1 MSEPVVKGRRIVV
14 GVDGSPA
21 SRHAL
26 RWAVAQAEL
35 TGATVEAINV
45 LYLPVTDGWAPTFDL
60 IEQMTIAGDQMLT
73 DAASETAKAHPTVEV
88 AHRVIEGYPAAI
100 LLAAAEGAEL
110 LVLGSRGH
118 GGFVG
123 ALLGSVS
130 QHCAQHSECP
140 VVIIRGPKS

>member
-1 MSEPVVKGRRIVV
+1 MGEPVKGRRIVV

-26 RWAVAQAEL
+26 RWAVAQGEL
-35 TGATVEAINV
+35 TGATVEAINI

-60 IEQMTIAGDQMLT
+60 IEQMTEAAHRMLAE
-73 DAASETAKAHPTVEV
+73 AAQETEGAHPAVKVEP
-88 AHRVIEGYPAAI
+88 RVVEGYPATI
-100 LLAAAEGAEL
+100 LLAAAEGADL

-130 QHCAQHSECP
+130 QHCAQHATCP
-140 VVIIRGPKS
+140 VVIIRGPM